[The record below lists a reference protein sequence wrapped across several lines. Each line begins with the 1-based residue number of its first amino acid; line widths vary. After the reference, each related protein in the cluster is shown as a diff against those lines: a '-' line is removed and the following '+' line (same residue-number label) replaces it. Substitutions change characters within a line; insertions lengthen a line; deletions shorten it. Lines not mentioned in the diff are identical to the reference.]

1 MPTEGLKVTRKQIE
15 DILVA
20 SIRFTGQVSRIPA
33 VFDKLFA
40 LLAAAGGKM
49 NGNPMV
55 LFYPSYELGDDD
67 DVEVCIPVSEK
78 VETDEIKSR
87 LIEGGDLIATSYHG
101 PHDGEAAE
109 AAWNDLFAYINEN
122 DIKVRAPSREIY
134 LEWDKDAPEN
144 NVTELQF
151 PLI

>member
-1 MPTEGLKVTRKQIE
+1 MPTEGLEVTRKQVE

-20 SIRFTGQVSRIPA
+20 SIRFIGQVSRIPA
-33 VFDKLFA
+33 VFDKL
-40 LLAAAGGKM
+40 LAAAGEKVNGK
-49 NGNPMV
+49 PLV

-67 DVEVCIPVSEK
+67 DVEVCIPVSEN
-78 VETDEIKSR
+78 VEADEIGSR
-87 LIEGGDLIATSYHG
+87 LIEGGDVITTSYRG

-122 DIKVRAPSREIY
+122 DIKVKAPSREVY
-134 LEWDKDAPEN
+134 LEWDKEVPEN

>member
-1 MPTEGLKVTRKQIE
+1 MPTEGIKVTRKQVE

-33 VFDKLFA
+33 VFDKL
-40 LLAAAGGKM
+40 LAAAGDKM
-49 NGNPMV
+49 NGKPLV

-67 DVEVCIPVSEK
+67 DVKVCIPVSEK
-78 VETDEIKSR
+78 VEADEIKSR
-87 LIEGGDLIATSYHG
+87 LIEGGDFITTSYRG
-101 PHDGEAAE
+101 PHDGEAAGK
-109 AAWNDLFAYINEN
+109 AWNDLFAYINEN
-122 DIKVRAPSREIY
+122 DIKVKAPSREVY
-134 LEWDKDAPEN
+134 LEWDQEDPEK

>member
-1 MPTEGLKVTRKQIE
+1 MPTEGLKVTRKQVE

-33 VFDKLFA
+33 VFDKL
-40 LLAAAGGKM
+40 LAAAGDKM
-49 NGNPMV
+49 NGKPLV

-78 VETDEIKSR
+78 VEADEIKSR
-87 LIEGGDLIATSYHG
+87 LIEGGKLITTLYYGSDEESA
-101 PHDGEAAE
+101 D
-109 AAWNDLFAYINEN
+109 AAWNGLFAYINEN
-122 DIKVRAPSREIY
+122 DIKVKAPSREVY
-134 LEWDKDAPEN
+134 LEWDQNNPEK

>member
-1 MPTEGLKVTRKQIE
+1 MPTEGLKVTRKQVE

-33 VFDKLFA
+33 VFDKLLA
-40 LLAAAGGKM
+40 LLAAAGDKM
-49 NGNPMV
+49 NGKPLV
-55 LFYPSYELGDDD
+55 LFYPSYELGEDD

-78 VETDEIKSR
+78 VEADEIESR
-87 LIEGGDLIATSYHG
+87 LIEGGDFITTSYRG

-122 DIKVRAPSREIY
+122 DIKVKAPSREVY
-134 LEWDKDAPEN
+134 LEWDKEFPEK